1 MSDKIEAAVLR
12 GVIDGL
18 EGEWAVV
25 ALDDEQRLNWPR
37 DRLPPEAG
45 EGVAVVLDV
54 RAGFDVAAQQDVG
67 AWTGVVA
74 VQAQAAGE
82 EMQIRLGAQWLHCP
96 VVRGLSAGEC
106 VVVQMQADLDDTER
120 RRRQVQSLVDD
131 LFG

>member
-96 VVRGLSAGEC
+96 AVRGLSAGEC